1 MTSNLAGT
9 AIGRQVVVVMGV
21 SASGKSSFGAA
32 LADAMHARFLDADD
46 LHPPANRRKMVAGIA
61 LDDADRR
68 GWLNAVAVWMAKRME
83 DDESGVVACSA
94 LRRRYRDRLR
104 AAGDGVR
111 FVYLRVPEAELGRR
125 IRRREHFMPPSLLG
139 SQLDTL
145 EDPSG
150 EPDVLTLDGTR
161 PRADNV
167 ARTASWLDACR
178 SDDVP

>member
-1 MTSNLAGT
+1 
-9 AIGRQVVVVMGV
+9 MGV

-32 LADAMHARFLDADD
+32 LADALHARFLDADD

-68 GWLNAVAVWMAKRME
+68 SWLNAVAVWMAKRME
-83 DDESGVVACSA
+83 DDEPGVVACSA

-104 AAGDGVR
+104 AA
-111 FVYLRVPEAELGRR
+111 EAELGRR
-125 IRRREHFMPPSLLG
+125 IRLREHFMPPSLLG

-161 PRADNV
+161 PPADNV
-167 ARTASWLDACR
+167 ARTAAWLGAR
-178 SDDVP
+178 ML